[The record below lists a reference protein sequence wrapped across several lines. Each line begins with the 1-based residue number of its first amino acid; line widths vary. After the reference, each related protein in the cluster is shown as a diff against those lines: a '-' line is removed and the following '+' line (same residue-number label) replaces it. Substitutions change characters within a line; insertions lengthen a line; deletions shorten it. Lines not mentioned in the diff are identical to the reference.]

1 MSEDNGANERQE
13 TGPEEKAAAADPKK
27 SAPTQEERDRLIRA
41 LQSQALQR
49 TDPLSANL
57 EMLCADLVA
66 CANRVN
72 QALAKES
79 PDLPVHSSGYKAF
92 ERKADLSLKLTRQID
107 RFANLQR
114 QQAAKDT
121 EE

>member
-1 MSEDNGANERQE
+1 MSEDNGANERQK
-13 TGPEEKAAAADPKK
+13 TGPEEKSSAAPPKD
-27 SAPTQEERDRLIRA
+27 SGPTQEERDRLILALQSRA
-41 LQSQALQR
+41 LQR
-49 TDPLSANL
+49 KDPLSANL
-57 EMLCADLVA
+57 DMLCADLVA

-79 PDLPVHSSGYKAF
+79 PDLPVHSSGYRAF

-114 QQAAKDT
+114 QQSAKEA